1 MRVSQWWSYLVG
13 YLTVRVE
20 GQRIE
25 PFINMA
31 MVRGIRLWDI
41 RHLSHHAITARVRI
55 SGFFSLRHIARKTR
69 CRMRIVRRHGL
80 PFLAVSLKKRKM
92 LALGAVFFL
101 FLLYFLSSLVW
112 FVEVVGNQQVATE
125 DILRVAQ
132 REGFRS
138 GTPRWRLDKLRLEK
152 VLAREFPLVAIFS
165 VEIRGTRVLIE
176 VVEKKLPPPQEEESQ
191 PSHIVA
197 ARSGV
202 IEDLIVLV
210 GEPVAKPGDTVRA
223 GQMLISGILPVPGT
237 GSLTPPPG
245 VILPPPLS
253 LEPERVCAR
262 GLVRAR
268 VLYTAVGESPVVES
282 NWRPTGRR
290 VTRLFISGGGREVIV
305 YGPREAPYPVF
316 AREQQEV
323 RIPRMPLL
331 LTWERLSELEPYT
344 VEYGLEGAAA
354 RAAARARAEIDR
366 ARMPQSEI
374 LSEKID
380 PVPLDDPNRVRV
392 RVQLE
397 AMEDIGIRQ
406 AF

>member
-13 YLTVRVE
+13 YLTVEVE
-20 GQRIE
+20 GERIE

-41 RHLSHHAITARVRI
+41 RHLSRHTITARIRI
-55 SGFFSLRHIARKTR
+55 SGFFSLRHIARRNR

-112 FVEVVGNQQVATE
+112 FIEVAGNQQVGAE

-132 REGFRS
+132 REGFRA

-152 VLAREFPLVAIFS
+152 VLAREFPQVAIFS

-176 VVEKKLPPPQEEESQ
+176 VVEKKLPPPEEEKNQ

-202 IEDLIVLV
+202 IEDIIVLV
-210 GEPVAKPGDTVRA
+210 GEPVAKPGDSVKA
-223 GQMLISGILPVPGT
+223 GQVLISGILPVPGT

-245 VILPPPLS
+245 VMLPPPQS
-253 LEPERVCAR
+253 LEPEQVCAR

-268 VLYTAVGESPVVES
+268 VSYTAFGESPVVES
-282 NWRPTGRR
+282 LWRPTGRR
-290 VTRLFISGGGREVIV
+290 VTRLSISGWGREVIV
-305 YGPREAPYPVF
+305 YGPREAPYPAF
-316 AREQQEV
+316 AREQQEA
-323 RIPRMPLL
+323 RIPRLL
-331 LTWERLSELEPYT
+331 LALTWERLSELESYT
-344 VEYGLEGAAA
+344 VEYGVDGAVT
-354 RAAARARAEIDR
+354 RAVEQARAEIDQ
-366 ARMPQSEI
+366 ARMPQSET
-374 LSEKID
+374 LAEKID
-380 PVPLDDPNRVRV
+380 LIPVDDPNRVRV
-392 RVQLE
+392 QVQLE
-397 AMEDIGIRQ
+397 ALEDIGIRQ
-406 AF
+406 AL